1 MLKQICTS
9 YKNGVF
15 EVIIVLFD
23 ESIYKFVFDDISE
36 ALGFQYDVFKNYKPW
51 KKTKGGDDL

>member
-15 EVIIVLFD
+15 EVIIVLFE
-23 ESIYKFVFDDISE
+23 ESIFKFVFDDINE
-36 ALGFQYDVFKNYKPW
+36 ALGFQYDCFENYKPW
-51 KKTKGGDDL
+51 ENERR